1 MKEGKKC
8 QEDTDGRYKGRKEGT
23 GRNGM
28 NDIGSKNKD
37 KSRKIKRNRI
47 RRES

>member
-1 MKEGKKC
+1 MPREYRWEIQGPS
-8 QEDTDGRYKGRKEGT
+8 RKEGT

-28 NDIGSKNKD
+28 NDIGSKDKD